1 MHKSLIPLLIF
12 ITSNLW
18 AQTPK
23 KDTVEVIYY
32 ILDKDSIMRTRIDL
46 DEVYIDQKKI
56 NTKEEERRKFL
67 LLKYRVLKVYP
78 YAKSG
83 ADNLTMLN
91 ANMAKLKTNKE
102 KKKYFKIVENY
113 LENEFEGQLKKLTRS
128 EGQILIKLIHRQTG
142 STAFDLIK
150 DLKSGWKAFWSHNTA
165 KLFDINLKATY
176 DPYNTLEDFYIETIL
191 IKAFKEKRLLNQAPK
206 IQMDY
211 KTLARIWREKIEAN
225 KINLVE

>member
-1 MHKSLIPLLIF
+1 MHKFLLPLLIL
-12 ITSNLW
+12 ITTNLW
-18 AQTPK
+18 AQEPQ
-23 KDTVEVIYY
+23 KDTVDVIYY
-32 ILDKDSIMRTRIDL
+32 ILDKDSVMRTRMDL

-56 NTKEEERRKFL
+56 NKMEEERRKFL
-67 LLKYRVLKVYP
+67 LLQRRVLKVYP

-128 EGQILIKLIHRQTG
+128 EGQILVKLIHRQTG

-165 KLFDINLKATY
+165 KLFDINLKAIY
-176 DPYNTLEDFYIETIL
+176 DPYNKLEDFYIETIL
-191 IKAFKEKRLLNQAPK
+191 IKAFKERRLEKQAPK
-206 IQMDY
+206 IPMDY
-211 KTLARIWREKIEAN
+211 KTLARIWREKIDAN
-225 KINLVE
+225 NLQVE

>member
-1 MHKSLIPLLIF
+1 MHKFLLPLLIL
-12 ITSNLW
+12 ITTNLW
-18 AQTPK
+18 AQEPQ
-23 KDTVEVIYY
+23 KDTVDVIYY
-32 ILDKDSIMRTRIDL
+32 ILDKDSVMRTRMDL

-56 NTKEEERRKFL
+56 NRMEEERRKFL
-67 LLKYRVLKVYP
+67 LLQRRVLKVYP

-128 EGQILIKLIHRQTG
+128 EGQILVKLIHRQTG

-165 KLFDINLKATY
+165 KLFDINLKAIY
-176 DPYNTLEDFYIETIL
+176 DPYNKLEDFYIETIL
-191 IKAFKEKRLLNQAPK
+191 IKAFKERRLEKQAPK
-206 IQMDY
+206 IPMDY
-211 KTLARIWREKIEAN
+211 KTLARIWREKIDAN
-225 KINLVE
+225 NLQVE